1 MPVELWGR
9 LFGSRA
15 AVEIYN
21 RDPESH
27 VAVIRTLLLTPC
39 SNFYDDR
46 LTLGLDSSKG
56 FGQRAYRGLCVLTG
70 NVLDQEKHARMAPCV
85 VCTGCELRPEQVI
98 SGACL
103 TLAPKP
109 GRLEKDFLPDPRRSS
124 IRHLFARASGHH
136 VG

>member
-1 MPVELWGR
+1 MSVELWGHP
-9 LFGSRA
+9 FGLRA
-15 AVEIYN
+15 AVAIHK
-21 RDPESH
+21 RAPEFH
-27 VAVIRTLLLTPC
+27 VAVIRTLLSILC
-39 SNFYDDR
+39 SNLDDDH
-46 LTLGLDSSKG
+46 LILGLDSSKD
-56 FGQRAYRGLCVLTG
+56 FGRRAYRGMCVLTG
-70 NVLDQEKHARMAPCV
+70 NVLDQEKRARVAPCV
-85 VCTGCELRPEQVI
+85 VRTGCELRPEQVI